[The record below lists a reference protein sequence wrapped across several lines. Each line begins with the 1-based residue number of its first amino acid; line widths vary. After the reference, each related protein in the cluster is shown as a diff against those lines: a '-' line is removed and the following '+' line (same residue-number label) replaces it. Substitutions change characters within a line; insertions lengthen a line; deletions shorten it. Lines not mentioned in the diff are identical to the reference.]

1 MRPSETQRP
10 PAQEMGYGPDSTE
23 QATSPPACPGTA
35 ARRPLWG
42 EPGPLSV
49 TLGLGGPPAANA
61 CGLEGESELKK
72 EGPDAEME
80 RGRKI
85 MQESLC
91 FLHSGVKVL
100 RDFSSS

>member
-1 MRPSETQRP
+1 MSRILLPGARSGE
-10 PAQEMGYGPDSTE
+10 
-23 QATSPPACPGTA
+23 SPGHS
-35 ARRPLWG
+35 RSRSGW
-42 EPGPLSV
+42 
-49 TLGLGGPPAANA
+49 GGPAAANA
-61 CGLEGESELKK
+61 CGLEGGESELKK

>member
-1 MRPSETQRP
+1 MSRILLP
-10 PAQEMGYGPDSTE
+10 
-23 QATSPPACPGTA
+23 
-35 ARRPLWG
+35 RRPLWG
-42 EPGPLSV
+42 ELGPLSV

-91 FLHSGVKVL
+91 FLHSGVKSL

>member
-1 MRPSETQRP
+1 MSRILLPGARSGE
-10 PAQEMGYGPDSTE
+10 
-23 QATSPPACPGTA
+23 SPGHSRSRSGWADRQLRTRA
-35 ARRPLWG
+35 DWR
-42 EPGPLSV
+42 
-49 TLGLGGPPAANA
+49 
-61 CGLEGESELKK
+61 GESELKK

-91 FLHSGVKVL
+91 FLHSVVKFV